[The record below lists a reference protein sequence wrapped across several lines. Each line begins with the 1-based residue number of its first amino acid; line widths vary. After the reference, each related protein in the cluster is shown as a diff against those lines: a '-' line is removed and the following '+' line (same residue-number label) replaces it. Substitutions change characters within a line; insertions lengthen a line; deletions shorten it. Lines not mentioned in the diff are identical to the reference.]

1 MLVQEGGVPVR
12 PTPQLSVGAS
22 GYEALLNVTSYMVSS
37 GQQVLPAS
45 SRKSS
50 RS

>member
-1 MLVQEGGVPVR
+1 MLVQEGGVPVH
-12 PTPQLSVGAS
+12 PPPQLSAGAS
-22 GYEALLNVTSYMVSS
+22 GYEALLSVTSYMVGS
-37 GQQVLPAS
+37 GQQVLPAY